1 MHKEKNITLVP
12 TRIIISSAFN
22 ILDSIILNNKS
33 LFEIANPKS
42 TNDAVDIIEAK
53 NWIASTTKKSIKKKN
68 LGKSP
73 RFLLYIHT
81 SLRLKRFIEFIGRE
95 SYVCIVYELNLF
107 VS

>member
-1 MHKEKNITLVP
+1 MNLTLVP

-53 NWIASTTKKSIKKKN
+53 VGLQAQLRKALKKRI
-68 LGKSP
+68 
-73 RFLLYIHT
+73 
-81 SLRLKRFIEFIGRE
+81 
-95 SYVCIVYELNLF
+95 
-107 VS
+107 